1 MNTAAYAPPPA
12 QREALLRMLAGVT
25 FVIFFQ
31 AYMVAPIMPA
41 LSHVF
46 AVPEL
51 TVGHIVPA
59 YLIPYGVATLIYGL
73 VADSAGIHRVLFGS
87 LAAFAGLTLLSA
99 GATSIEQLAIWRV
112 VTGVGAGGVVPL
124 ALVLVGRAFPY
135 EQRGRPLG
143 WLFGAMAG
151 GMAFGSPSGALLMP
165 LIGWRGLFIAVG
177 LAGAALL
184 LALLPYRQYIA
195 AATQPQTI
203 RLADV
208 FAGYRQLLGTPRAQ
222 RTYGYVLVNSMFH
235 SGVFT
240 WLAVYLEQRYQLD
253 AVHVGL
259 ALLGYGVPGFLL
271 GPFIGRLADR
281 YGRARMIPLGLLL
294 SALGAAALY
303 VGVPVQTVPLV
314 AMILSLGYD
323 MTQPLFG
330 GIVTSLGGK
339 RPGQAMGLN
348 VFTLFVGFGLG
359 SLVFGAILLLGFGV
373 ALGVFAAFEL
383 VAAMAA
389 LSLFRAEK
397 PAGAGVLTTVTAD
410 RPPG

>member
-1 MNTAAYAPPPA
+1 MNTASYVGSPVE
-12 QREALLRMLAGVT
+12 REALLRRLAGVT

-31 AYMVAPIMPA
+31 AYMVAPIVPA
-41 LSHVF
+41 LSHIF
-46 AVPEL
+46 AAPQTAVA
-51 TVGHIVPA
+51 HIVPA

-73 VADSAGIHRVLFGS
+73 VADWAGIHRVLYGS

-99 GATSIEQLAIWRV
+99 SATSVDQLAAWRIA
-112 VTGVGAGGVVPL
+112 TGLGAGGVVPL

-151 GMAFGSPSGALLMP
+151 GMAFGSPCGALLMP
-165 LIGWRGLFIAVG
+165 LIGWRGLFVMVG
-177 LAGAALL
+177 LVGAMLL
-184 LALLPYRQYIA
+184 LVLLPYRRFLA
-195 AATQPQTI
+195 AATPPQTI
-203 RLADV
+203 KLPDV
-208 FAGYRQLLGTPRAQ
+208 FSGYRQLLRNARAR

-240 WLAVYLEQRYQLD
+240 WLAVYLEQRNRLD

-281 YGRARMIPLGLLL
+281 YGRARIVPLGLAL
-294 SALGAAALY
+294 SALGAAALCMS
-303 VGVPVQTVPLV
+303 VPVQAIPLV

-330 GIVTSLGGK
+330 GIVTSLGGQ

-359 SLVFGAILLLGFGV
+359 SLLFGV
-373 ALGVFAAFEL
+373 ILAHGFEMALGLFAACEL
-383 VAAMAA
+383 VAAAVS
-389 LSLFRAEK
+389 LSLFNSERRTDASGGKAATAE
-397 PAGAGVLTTVTAD
+397 
-410 RPPG
+410 RPR